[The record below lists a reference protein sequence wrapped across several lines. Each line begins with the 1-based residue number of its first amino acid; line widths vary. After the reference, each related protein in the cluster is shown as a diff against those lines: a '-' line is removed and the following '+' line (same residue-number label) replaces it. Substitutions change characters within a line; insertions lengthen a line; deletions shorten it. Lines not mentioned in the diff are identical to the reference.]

1 MSALTGYKSDFKNL
15 IDEFKT
21 DYPEIS
27 KSKIE
32 EILEMRLFDLFKEHI
47 INLNIPEDITI
58 RNLKVM
64 RGKIRIIQKSHRYER
79 KIDSIIKKFNRN
91 RQYLKLKGI
100 QDNLKAWEGFSKN
113 NNLNFLTNGTS
124 LRYNNETFFEF
135 NGNKNMGT
143 SISYR
148 EFRKNQNQYEF
159 KKDHINEGS
168 YEVLKPEFDT
178 AFEFYE
184 DYITDYEKINIVKQ
198 KEMNPKIPIELDLL
212 ERIKNIQSE
221 PMKKKYSKN
230 LSILDLSKKLDELYD
245 D

>member
-1 MSALTGYKSDFKNL
+1 MSVLTGYKSDFKNI

-32 EILEMRLFDLFKEHI
+32 EILEMRLLDLFKEHI

-79 KIDSIIKKFNRN
+79 KIDSIIGKFNRN

-124 LRYNNETFFEF
+124 LRYNDETFFEF

-143 SISYR
+143 SISYS

-178 AFEFYE
+178 AFGFYE
-184 DYITDYEKINIVKQ
+184 DYITDYEKIEIVKQ
-198 KEMNPKIPIELDLL
+198 KEKDTKIPIELDLL

-221 PMKKKYSKN
+221 PMKKKDSKN
-230 LSILDLSKKLDELYD
+230 LSILTLKEKLDELHKD
-245 D
+245 